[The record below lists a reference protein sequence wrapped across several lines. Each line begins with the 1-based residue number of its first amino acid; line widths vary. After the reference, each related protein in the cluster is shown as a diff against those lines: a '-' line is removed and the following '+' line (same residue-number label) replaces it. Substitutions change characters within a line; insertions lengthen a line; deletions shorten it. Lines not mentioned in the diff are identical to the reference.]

1 MVKIVKI
8 PKFLDSL
15 SASNVF
21 EIMYLIF
28 IYFNQGTLTDVFL
41 DRVFQECVTYG
52 GEMDYKSYLDFI
64 IALENRSEP
73 QALQYIFRIL
83 DIKQKGH
90 LNAFDLNFFFRAIQK
105 QLKKYGHEPVPFKDV
120 QDEIFDMIK
129 PTDPYAITLVD
140 LINSGHGETVTNIL
154 IDLNSFW
161 THENRESL
169 VAEPSSSTPAQESTE
184 PTPAAPVI
192 PGDDDEET
200 NVKSKE
206 DSKEGGDVKE
216 PEEAVETSN

>member
-1 MVKIVKI
+1 MTKIINKTNEKIV
-8 PKFLDSL
+8 LL
-15 SASNVF
+15 
-21 EIMYLIF
+21 L
-28 IYFNQGTLTDVFL
+28 GTLTDVFL

-105 QLKKYGHEPVPFKDV
+105 QLKNYGHEPVPFKDV
-120 QDEIFDMIK
+120 QDEVFDMIK
-129 PTDPYAITLVD
+129 PQNPYKITLVD
-140 LINSGHGETVTNIL
+140 LIRSGHGETVTNIL

-169 VAEPSSSTPAQESTE
+169 VAEPSSSSPSSGGSPPKANQSNEYE
-184 PTPAAPVI
+184 GKKA
-192 PGDDDEET
+192 T
-200 NVKSKE
+200 NENFDADKDLIKDTVAS
-206 DSKEGGDVKE
+206 D
-216 PEEAVETSN
+216 